1 MSQLDSQRASSL
13 LSLWIQSDNTWMR
26 MLALLSQGAV
36 FQSATHAHLE
46 VGHTHEDVDAVF
58 SLVTSA
64 LNLRHPKVCW
74 LYSDRYP
81 LVLAL
86 LPPFRAPFQTNSPLS
101 LQSVGWTWMLRSW
114 QPHSS
119 PYLQDHPRTDG
130 YVVNNHGDRKSPKD
144 GVVGPLPNGLNTSKY
159 MVFE

>member
-1 MSQLDSQRASSL
+1 
-13 LSLWIQSDNTWMR
+13 

-86 LPPFRAPFQTNSPLS
+86 LPDNCTGRWHCELTDAT
-101 LQSVGWTWMLRSW
+101 VGWGFL
-114 QPHSS
+114 
-119 PYLQDHPRTDG
+119 
-130 YVVNNHGDRKSPKD
+130 
-144 GVVGPLPNGLNTSKY
+144 
-159 MVFE
+159 